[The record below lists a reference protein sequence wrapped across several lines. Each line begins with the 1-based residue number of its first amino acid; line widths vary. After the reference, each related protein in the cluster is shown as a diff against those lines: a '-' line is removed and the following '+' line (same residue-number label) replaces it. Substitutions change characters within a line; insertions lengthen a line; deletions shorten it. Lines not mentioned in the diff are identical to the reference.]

1 MKMRR
6 AKKIAFCSD
15 WFWNGTTHCR
25 LLYSL
30 LCIPSSF
37 FPSLLR
43 VYFKI
48 YGEKCMP
55 HKSSE
60 ERTYGH
66 MIWMEIALNSQL
78 ISRSN
83 FESKVIIANFNGS
96 ATPTHRQRR
105 HHLDIPISV
114 VKCHLYLTTV
124 SAIRSHAAINR
135 NKRAKSADLLYE
147 NVHMSL
153 SSEKHMFISLIHLKP
168 KPVII
173 WCWKIVPLNSFFGR
187 NSVSFFCSQ
196 ERKKHRRTD
205 EW

>member
-1 MKMRR
+1 MERL
-6 AKKIAFCSD
+6 IVDFFIHFFAFQAV
-15 WFWNGTTHCR
+15 FFP
-25 LLYSL
+25 LYSV
-30 LCIPSSF
+30 CISK
-37 FPSLLR
+37 
-43 VYFKI
+43 YM
-48 YGEKCMP
+48 EKNVC
-55 HKSSE
+55 HTKVAKNE
-60 ERTYGH
+60 H
-66 MIWMEIALNSQL
+66 MIWMEIASNSQL

-96 ATPTHRQRR
+96 ATPTHRHRR

-147 NVHMSL
+147 NVHTSL
-153 SSEKHMFISLIHLKP
+153 SSEKHMSISLIHLKP